1 MMHDLK
7 KLEEKFHEFLT
18 DGLKEGTYDR
28 NKLPKL
34 TEKLFTELGELRWIY
49 YFRYY
54 LTLEDKKPVL
64 YIRAYSTIHDMD
76 ETFVELYM
84 IWMKHLLLLKHHLTG
99 IRKENTLKKLESN

>member
-54 LTLEDKKPVL
+54 LTLEDEKPVL

-76 ETFVELYM
+76 ETFVVTETSSY
-84 IWMKHLLLLKHHLTG
+84 WDKERKYFKK
-99 IRKENTLKKLESN
+99 IREQLGDNIH